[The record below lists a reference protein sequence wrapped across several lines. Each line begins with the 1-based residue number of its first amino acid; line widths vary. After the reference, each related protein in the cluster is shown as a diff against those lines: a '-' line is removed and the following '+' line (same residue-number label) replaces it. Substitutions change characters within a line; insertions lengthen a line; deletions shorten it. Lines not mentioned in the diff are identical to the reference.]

1 MKVTIT
7 KQVKKTKYNQNTAS
21 ISTEIVNVFHQ
32 LKQYFV
38 ALLNTSSRS
47 EAFISFKENALNG
60 KDINNETIHTK
71 LMIQNTNE
79 ACGNKRKQNSRLASR
94 VYR

>member
-1 MKVTIT
+1 MNVPIT
-7 KQVKKTKYNQNTAS
+7 KQVKKTKYNQNTVS

-47 EAFISFKENALNG
+47 EAFISFGENALNG
-60 KDINNETIHTK
+60 KDINNAAIPAK

-79 ACGNKRKQNSRLASR
+79 ACGNKRKDL
-94 VYR
+94 